1 MINLIILN
9 IIYIS
14 FPLMIYF
21 LYVIYKNIKNEKEG
35 NLFLAISLFT
45 SLSLS
50 LKYGNVFRDERLLIL
65 CNIPI
70 IIAYVK
76 KKNFLGIIL
85 SMVIVIY
92 TYTTIKSN
100 IIYVMI
106 IKYVIYYVIAL
117 LANKSKKY
125 RLIDLVAVVQGF
137 MLSFE
142 YFFKKTTAEDIYALI
157 NIILVVVIFYTITFA
172 ILYLFE
178 ITDRISNV
186 FLNYKELEQD
196 KQIKNSLFK
205 ITHEIKN
212 PLAVLKGYLDMFNA
226 NDIEKSQKYIAIM
239 KNEVERTQNII
250 NDFMELSKIKIEK
263 DILDINLLIYE
274 TTDVIK
280 LIFNKKDI
288 NLINEI
294 FDEEEVYIMGDYN
307 RLKQVFINL
316 FKNCYEAIEN
326 KGIVKISAHIKADYY
341 IITIFDNGI
350 GMSDETIKNIKH
362 IFYTTKKQGSGV
374 GVTLSNEI
382 IKAHGGTLSYE
393 SKLGEYTKT
402 TIKLPILK
410 EGN

>member
-50 LKYGNVFRDERLLIL
+50 LKYGNVFKDERLLIL

-100 IIYVMI
+100 IIYVMF

-125 RLIDLVAVVQGF
+125 RLIDLVAIVQGF

-226 NDIEKSQKYIAIM
+226 NDIEKSQKYITIM
-239 KNEVERTQNII
+239 KNEVDRTLNII

-326 KGIVKISAHIKADYY
+326 KGIVKISAHIKDDYY

-362 IFYTTKKQGSGV
+362 VFYTTKKQGSGV

>member
-1 MINLIILN
+1 
-9 IIYIS
+9 
-14 FPLMIYF
+14 MIYF
-21 LYVIYKNIKNEKEG
+21 LYVIFKNIKNEKEG
-35 NLFLAISLFT
+35 NLFLAISLFS

-50 LKYGNVFRDERLLIL
+50 LKYGNVFQDERLLIL

-70 IIAYVK
+70 IISYVK

-85 SMVIVIY
+85 SLVIVIY
-92 TYTTIKSN
+92 TYITIKSS

-106 IKYVIYYVIAL
+106 IKYIIYYVIAL

-125 RLIDLVAVVQGF
+125 RLIDLIAVVQGF

-142 YFFKKTTAEDIYALI
+142 YFFKKTTAEDAYALI
-157 NIILVVVIFYTITFA
+157 NIILVVVIFYIVTFA

-178 ITDRISNV
+178 ITDKISNV

-196 KQIKNSLFK
+196 KQIKNSIFK

-212 PLAVLKGYLDMFNA
+212 PLAVLKGYLEMFNA
-226 NDIEKSQKYIAIM
+226 NDVEKSQKYINIM
-239 KNEVERTQNII
+239 KNEVDRTLNII

-263 DILDINLLIYE
+263 DMLDINLLIYE

-280 LIFNKKDI
+280 LVFNKKDI
-288 NLINEI
+288 SLINEI
-294 FDEEEVYIMGDYN
+294 SNEEEVYIMGDYN

-316 FKNCYEAIEN
+316 FKNCYESIEN
-326 KGIVKISAHIKADYY
+326 KGIVKISAYIKNNYY

-362 IFYTTKKQGSGV
+362 VFYTTKKYGSGV
-374 GVTLSNEI
+374 GVPLSNEI
-382 IKAHGGTLSYE
+382 IKAHDGILSYE

>member
-1 MINLIILN
+1 
-9 IIYIS
+9 
-14 FPLMIYF
+14 MIYF
-21 LYVIYKNIKNEKEG
+21 LYVIFKNIKNEKEG
-35 NLFLAISLFT
+35 NLFLAISLFS

-50 LKYGNVFRDERLLIL
+50 LKYGNVFQDERLLIL

-70 IIAYVK
+70 IISYVK

-85 SMVIVIY
+85 SLVIVIY
-92 TYTTIKSN
+92 TYITIKSS

-106 IKYVIYYVIAL
+106 IKYIIYYVIAL

-125 RLIDLVAVVQGF
+125 RLIDLIAVVQGF

-142 YFFKKTTAEDIYALI
+142 YFFKKTTAEDAYALI
-157 NIILVVVIFYTITFA
+157 NIILVVVIFYIITFA

-178 ITDRISNV
+178 ITDKISNV

-196 KQIKNSLFK
+196 KQIKNSIFK

-212 PLAVLKGYLDMFNA
+212 PLAVLKGYLEMFNA
-226 NDIEKSQKYIAIM
+226 NDVEKSQKYINIM
-239 KNEVERTQNII
+239 KNEVDRTLNII

-263 DILDINLLIYE
+263 EMLDINLLIYE

-280 LIFNKKDI
+280 LVFNKKDI
-288 NLINEI
+288 SLINEI
-294 FDEEEVYIMGDYN
+294 SNEEEVYIMGDYN

-316 FKNCYEAIEN
+316 FKNCYESIEN
-326 KGIVKISAHIKADYY
+326 KGIVKISAYIKNNYY

-362 IFYTTKKQGSGV
+362 VFYTTKKYGSGV
-374 GVTLSNEI
+374 GVPLSNEI
-382 IKAHGGTLSYE
+382 IKAHDGILSYE

>member
-1 MINLIILN
+1 
-9 IIYIS
+9 
-14 FPLMIYF
+14 MIYF
-21 LYVIYKNIKNEKEG
+21 LYIIYKNIKNEKEG
-35 NLFLAISLFT
+35 NLFLTISLFT
-45 SLSLS
+45 SLNLS
-50 LKYGNVFRDERLLIL
+50 LKYGNVFKDERLLIL

-85 SMVIVIY
+85 SMVIIVY
-92 TYTTIKSN
+92 TCVTIKSS

-106 IKYVIYYVIAL
+106 VKYVIYYVIAL
-117 LANKSKKY
+117 LANKSKKN
-125 RLIDLVAVVQGF
+125 RLIDIVAVIQGF

-142 YFFKKTTAEDIYALI
+142 YFFKKTTAEDIYALV
-157 NIILVVVIFYTITFA
+157 NIILVVITFYTITFT

-178 ITDRISNV
+178 ITDKISNV
-186 FLNYKELEQD
+186 YLNYKELEQD

-212 PLAVLKGYLDMFNA
+212 PLAVLKGYLDMFKV
-226 NDIEKSQKYIAIM
+226 NDIEKSQKYINIM
-239 KNEVERTQNII
+239 RNEVDRTLNII
-250 NDFMELSKIKIEK
+250 NDFMELSKIKIVK
-263 DILDINLLIYE
+263 DVLDINLLIYE

-288 NLINEI
+288 NLINKI
-294 FDEEEVYIMGDYN
+294 SNEEEVYIMGDYN

-326 KGIVKISAHIKADYY
+326 KGTVKISARIKNDYY
-341 IITIFDNGI
+341 TITIFDNGI
-350 GMSDETIKNIKH
+350 GMSDDTIKNIKQV
-362 IFYTTKKQGSGV
+362 FYTTKKQGSGV

-382 IKAHGGTLSYE
+382 IKAHGGALSYE

>member
-1 MINLIILN
+1 
-9 IIYIS
+9 
-14 FPLMIYF
+14 MIYF
-21 LYVIYKNIKNEKEG
+21 LYVIFKNIKNEKEG
-35 NLFLAISLFT
+35 NLFLAISLFS

-50 LKYGNVFRDERLLIL
+50 LKYGNVFQDERLLIL

-70 IIAYVK
+70 IISYVK

-85 SMVIVIY
+85 SLVIVIY
-92 TYTTIKSN
+92 TYITIKSS

-106 IKYVIYYVIAL
+106 IKYIIYYVIAL

-125 RLIDLVAVVQGF
+125 RLIDLIAVVQGF

-142 YFFKKTTAEDIYALI
+142 YFFKKTTAEDAYALI
-157 NIILVVVIFYTITFA
+157 NIILVVVIFYIITFA

-178 ITDRISNV
+178 ITDKISNV

-196 KQIKNSLFK
+196 KQIKNSIFK

-212 PLAVLKGYLDMFNA
+212 PLAVLKGYLEMFNA
-226 NDIEKSQKYIAIM
+226 NDVEKSQKYINIM
-239 KNEVERTQNII
+239 KNEVDRTLNII

-263 DILDINLLIYE
+263 DMLDINLLIYE

-280 LIFNKKDI
+280 LVFNKKDI
-288 NLINEI
+288 SLINEI
-294 FDEEEVYIMGDYN
+294 SNEEEVYIMGDYN

-316 FKNCYEAIEN
+316 FKNCYESIEN
-326 KGIVKISAHIKADYY
+326 KGIVKISAYIKNNYY
-341 IITIFDNGI
+341 IVTIFDNGI

-362 IFYTTKKQGSGV
+362 VFYTTKKYGSGV
-374 GVTLSNEI
+374 GVPLSNEI
-382 IKAHGGTLSYE
+382 IKAHDGILSYE

>member
-1 MINLIILN
+1 
-9 IIYIS
+9 
-14 FPLMIYF
+14 MIYF

-50 LKYGNVFRDERLLIL
+50 LKYGNVFKDERLLIL

-125 RLIDLVAVVQGF
+125 RLIDLVAIVQGF

-226 NDIEKSQKYIAIM
+226 NDIEKSQKYITIM
-239 KNEVERTQNII
+239 KNEVDRTLNII

-307 RLKQVFINL
+307 RLKQAFINL

-326 KGIVKISAHIKADYY
+326 KGIVKISAHIKDDYY

-362 IFYTTKKQGSGV
+362 VFYTTKKQGSGV

>member
-1 MINLIILN
+1 
-9 IIYIS
+9 
-14 FPLMIYF
+14 MIYF

-50 LKYGNVFRDERLLIL
+50 LKYGNVFKDERLLIL

-117 LANKSKKY
+117 LSNKSKKY
-125 RLIDLVAVVQGF
+125 RIIDLVAIVQGF

-226 NDIEKSQKYIAIM
+226 NDIEKSQKYITIM
-239 KNEVERTQNII
+239 KNEVDRTLNII

-326 KGIVKISAHIKADYY
+326 KGIVKISAHIKDDYY

-362 IFYTTKKQGSGV
+362 VFYTTKKQGSGV

>member
-1 MINLIILN
+1 
-9 IIYIS
+9 
-14 FPLMIYF
+14 MIYF
-21 LYVIYKNIKNEKEG
+21 LYVIFKNIKNEKEG
-35 NLFLAISLFT
+35 NLFLAISLFS

-50 LKYGNVFRDERLLIL
+50 LKYGNVFQDERLLIL

-70 IIAYVK
+70 IISYVK

-85 SMVIVIY
+85 SLVIVIY
-92 TYTTIKSN
+92 TYITIKSS

-106 IKYVIYYVIAL
+106 IKYIIYYVIAL

-125 RLIDLVAVVQGF
+125 RLIDLIAVVQGF

-142 YFFKKTTAEDIYALI
+142 YFFKKTTAEDAYALV
-157 NIILVVVIFYTITFA
+157 NIILVVVIFYIITFA

-178 ITDRISNV
+178 ITDKISNV

-196 KQIKNSLFK
+196 KQIKNSIFK

-212 PLAVLKGYLDMFNA
+212 PLAVLKGYLEMFNA
-226 NDIEKSQKYIAIM
+226 KDVEKSQKYINIM
-239 KNEVERTQNII
+239 KNEVDRTLNII

-263 DILDINLLIYE
+263 DMLDINLLIYE

-280 LIFNKKDI
+280 LVFNKKDI
-288 NLINEI
+288 SLINEI
-294 FDEEEVYIMGDYN
+294 SNEEEVYIMGDYN

-316 FKNCYEAIEN
+316 FKNCYESIEN
-326 KGIVKISAHIKADYY
+326 KGIVKISAYIKNNYY

-362 IFYTTKKQGSGV
+362 VFYTTKKYGSGV
-374 GVTLSNEI
+374 GVPLSNEI
-382 IKAHGGTLSYE
+382 IKAHDGILSYE

>member
-50 LKYGNVFRDERLLIL
+50 LKYGNVFKDERLLIL

-125 RLIDLVAVVQGF
+125 RLIDLVAIVQGF

-226 NDIEKSQKYIAIM
+226 KDIEKSQKYITIM
-239 KNEVERTQNII
+239 KNEVDRTLNII

-274 TTDVIK
+274 TTDIIK

-326 KGIVKISAHIKADYY
+326 KGIVKISAHIKDDYY

-362 IFYTTKKQGSGV
+362 VFYTTKKQGSGV

>member
-1 MINLIILN
+1 
-9 IIYIS
+9 
-14 FPLMIYF
+14 MIYF
-21 LYVIYKNIKNEKEG
+21 LYVIFKNIKNEKEG
-35 NLFLAISLFT
+35 NLFLAISLFS

-50 LKYGNVFRDERLLIL
+50 LKYGNVFQDERLLIL

-70 IIAYVK
+70 IISYVK

-85 SMVIVIY
+85 SLVIVIY
-92 TYTTIKSN
+92 TYITIKSS

-106 IKYVIYYVIAL
+106 IKYIIYYVIAL

-125 RLIDLVAVVQGF
+125 RLIDLIAVVQGF

-142 YFFKKTTAEDIYALI
+142 YFFKKTTAEDAYALI
-157 NIILVVVIFYTITFA
+157 NIILVVVIFYIITFA

-178 ITDRISNV
+178 ITDKISNV

-196 KQIKNSLFK
+196 KQIKNSIFK

-212 PLAVLKGYLDMFNA
+212 PLAVLKGYLEMFNA
-226 NDIEKSQKYIAIM
+226 NDVEKSQKYINIM
-239 KNEVERTQNII
+239 KNEVDRTLNII

-263 DILDINLLIYE
+263 DMLDINLLIYE

-280 LIFNKKDI
+280 LVFNKKDI
-288 NLINEI
+288 SLINEI
-294 FDEEEVYIMGDYN
+294 SNEEEVYIMGDYN

-316 FKNCYEAIEN
+316 FKNCYESIEN
-326 KGIVKISAHIKADYY
+326 KGIVKISAYIKNNNY

-362 IFYTTKKQGSGV
+362 VFYTTKKYGSGV
-374 GVTLSNEI
+374 GVPLSNEI
-382 IKAHGGTLSYE
+382 IKAHDGILSYE

>member
-1 MINLIILN
+1 
-9 IIYIS
+9 
-14 FPLMIYF
+14 MIYF
-21 LYVIYKNIKNEKEG
+21 LYVIFKNIKNEKEG
-35 NLFLAISLFT
+35 NLFLAISLFS

-50 LKYGNVFRDERLLIL
+50 LKYGNVFQDERLLIL

-70 IIAYVK
+70 IISYVK

-85 SMVIVIY
+85 SLVIVIY
-92 TYTTIKSN
+92 TYITIKSS

-106 IKYVIYYVIAL
+106 IKYIIYYVIAL

-125 RLIDLVAVVQGF
+125 RLIDLIAVVQGF

-142 YFFKKTTAEDIYALI
+142 YFFKKTTAEDAYALI
-157 NIILVVVIFYTITFA
+157 NIILVVVIFYIITFA

-178 ITDRISNV
+178 ITDKISNV

-196 KQIKNSLFK
+196 KQIKNSIFK

-212 PLAVLKGYLDMFNA
+212 PLAVLKGYLEMFNA
-226 NDIEKSQKYIAIM
+226 NDVEKSQKYINIM
-239 KNEVERTQNII
+239 KNEVDRTLNII

-263 DILDINLLIYE
+263 DMLDINLLIYE

-280 LIFNKKDI
+280 LVFNKKDI
-288 NLINEI
+288 SLINEI
-294 FDEEEVYIMGDYN
+294 SNEEEVYIMGDYN

-316 FKNCYEAIEN
+316 FKNCYESIEN
-326 KGIVKISAHIKADYY
+326 KGIVKISAYIKNNYY

-362 IFYTTKKQGSGV
+362 VFYTTKKYGSGV
-374 GVTLSNEI
+374 GVPLSNEI
-382 IKAHGGTLSYE
+382 IKAHDGILSYE
-393 SKLGEYTKT
+393 SKLDE
-402 TIKLPILK
+402 
-410 EGN
+410 

>member
-1 MINLIILN
+1 
-9 IIYIS
+9 
-14 FPLMIYF
+14 MIYF

-50 LKYGNVFRDERLLIL
+50 LKYGNVFKDERLLIL

-125 RLIDLVAVVQGF
+125 RLIDLVAIVQGF

-205 ITHEIKN
+205 T
-212 PLAVLKGYLDMFNA
+212 
-226 NDIEKSQKYIAIM
+226 
-239 KNEVERTQNII
+239 
-250 NDFMELSKIKIEK
+250 
-263 DILDINLLIYE
+263 
-274 TTDVIK
+274 
-280 LIFNKKDI
+280 
-288 NLINEI
+288 NLI
-294 FDEEEVYIMGDYN
+294 
-307 RLKQVFINL
+307 L
-316 FKNCYEAIEN
+316 F
-326 KGIVKISAHIKADYY
+326 
-341 IITIFDNGI
+341 
-350 GMSDETIKNIKH
+350 
-362 IFYTTKKQGSGV
+362 
-374 GVTLSNEI
+374 
-382 IKAHGGTLSYE
+382 
-393 SKLGEYTKT
+393 
-402 TIKLPILK
+402 
-410 EGN
+410 

>member
-1 MINLIILN
+1 
-9 IIYIS
+9 
-14 FPLMIYF
+14 MIYF
-21 LYVIYKNIKNEKEG
+21 LYVIFKNIKNEKEG
-35 NLFLAISLFT
+35 NLFLAISLFS

-50 LKYGNVFRDERLLIL
+50 LKYGNVFQDERLLIL

-70 IIAYVK
+70 IISYVK

-85 SMVIVIY
+85 SLVIVIY
-92 TYTTIKSN
+92 TYITIKSS

-106 IKYVIYYVIAL
+106 IKYIIYYVIAL

-125 RLIDLVAVVQGF
+125 RLIDLIAVVQGF

-142 YFFKKTTAEDIYALI
+142 YFFKKTTAEDAYALI
-157 NIILVVVIFYTITFA
+157 NIILVVVIFYIITFA

-178 ITDRISNV
+178 ITDKISNV

-196 KQIKNSLFK
+196 KQIKNSIFK

-212 PLAVLKGYLDMFNA
+212 PLAVLKGYLEMFNA
-226 NDIEKSQKYIAIM
+226 NDVEKSQKYINIM
-239 KNEVERTQNII
+239 KNEVDRTLNII

-263 DILDINLLIYE
+263 DMLDINLLIYE

-280 LIFNKKDI
+280 LVFNKKDI
-288 NLINEI
+288 SLINEI
-294 FDEEEVYIMGDYN
+294 SNEEEVYIMGDYN
-307 RLKQVFINL
+307 RLTQVFINL
-316 FKNCYEAIEN
+316 FKNCYESIEN
-326 KGIVKISAHIKADYY
+326 KGIVKISAYIKNNYY

-362 IFYTTKKQGSGV
+362 VFYTTKKYGSGV
-374 GVTLSNEI
+374 GVPLSNEI
-382 IKAHGGTLSYE
+382 IKAHDGILSYE

>member
-1 MINLIILN
+1 
-9 IIYIS
+9 
-14 FPLMIYF
+14 MIYF

-50 LKYGNVFRDERLLIL
+50 LKYGNVFKDERLLIL

-125 RLIDLVAVVQGF
+125 RLIDLVAIVQGF

-226 NDIEKSQKYIAIM
+226 KDEKSQKYITIM
-239 KNEVERTQNII
+239 KNEVDRTLNII

-326 KGIVKISAHIKADYY
+326 KGIVKISAHIKDDYY

-362 IFYTTKKQGSGV
+362 VFYTTKKQGSGV

>member
-1 MINLIILN
+1 
-9 IIYIS
+9 
-14 FPLMIYF
+14 MIYF
-21 LYVIYKNIKNEKEG
+21 LYVIFKNIKNEKEG
-35 NLFLAISLFT
+35 NLFLAISLFS

-50 LKYGNVFRDERLLIL
+50 LKYGNVFQDERLLIL

-70 IIAYVK
+70 IISYVK

-85 SMVIVIY
+85 SLVIVIY
-92 TYTTIKSN
+92 TYITIKSS

-106 IKYVIYYVIAL
+106 IKYIIYYVIAL

-125 RLIDLVAVVQGF
+125 RLIDLIAVVQGF

-142 YFFKKTTAEDIYALI
+142 YFFKKTTAEDAYALI
-157 NIILVVVIFYTITFA
+157 NIILVVVIFYIITFA

-178 ITDRISNV
+178 ITDKISNV

-196 KQIKNSLFK
+196 KQIKNSIFK

-212 PLAVLKGYLDMFNA
+212 PLAVLKGYLEMFNA
-226 NDIEKSQKYIAIM
+226 NDVEKSQKYINIM
-239 KNEVERTQNII
+239 KNEVDRTLNII

-263 DILDINLLIYE
+263 DMLDINLLIYE

-280 LIFNKKDI
+280 LVFNKKDI
-288 NLINEI
+288 SLINEI
-294 FDEEEVYIMGDYN
+294 SNEEEVYIMGDYN

-316 FKNCYEAIEN
+316 FKNCYESIEN
-326 KGIVKISAHIKADYY
+326 KGIVKISAYIKNNYY

-362 IFYTTKKQGSGV
+362 VFYTTKKYGSGV
-374 GVTLSNEI
+374 GVPLSNEI
-382 IKAHGGTLSYE
+382 IKAHDGILSYE

>member
-1 MINLIILN
+1 
-9 IIYIS
+9 
-14 FPLMIYF
+14 MIYF

-50 LKYGNVFRDERLLIL
+50 LKYGNVFKDERLLIL

-125 RLIDLVAVVQGF
+125 RLIDLVAIVQGF

-226 NDIEKSQKYIAIM
+226 NDIEKSQKYITIM
-239 KNEVERTQNII
+239 KNEVDRTLNII

-326 KGIVKISAHIKADYY
+326 KGIVKISAHIKDDYY

-362 IFYTTKKQGSGV
+362 VFIQQKNRAV
-374 GVTLSNEI
+374 E
-382 IKAHGGTLSYE
+382 
-393 SKLGEYTKT
+393 
-402 TIKLPILK
+402 
-410 EGN
+410 

>member
-1 MINLIILN
+1 
-9 IIYIS
+9 
-14 FPLMIYF
+14 MIYF

-125 RLIDLVAVVQGF
+125 RLIDLVAIVQGF

-226 NDIEKSQKYIAIM
+226 NDIEKSQKYITIM
-239 KNEVERTQNII
+239 KNEVDRTLNII

-326 KGIVKISAHIKADYY
+326 KGIVKISAHINDDYY

-362 IFYTTKKQGSGV
+362 VFYTTKKQGSGV

>member
-1 MINLIILN
+1 
-9 IIYIS
+9 
-14 FPLMIYF
+14 MIYF

-125 RLIDLVAVVQGF
+125 RLIDLVAIVQGF

-212 PLAVLKGYLDMFNA
+212 PLAVLKGYLDMFNT
-226 NDIEKSQKYIAIM
+226 NDIEKSQKYITIM
-239 KNEVERTQNII
+239 KNEVDRTLNII

-326 KGIVKISAHIKADYY
+326 KGIVKISAHINDDYY

-362 IFYTTKKQGSGV
+362 VFYTTKKQGSGV

>member
-14 FPLMIYF
+14 FPIMIYF

-35 NLFLAISLFT
+35 NLFLTISLFT

-50 LKYGNVFRDERLLIL
+50 LKYGNVFIDDRLLIL

-100 IIYVMI
+100 IIYVMF

-125 RLIDLVAVVQGF
+125 RLIDLVAIVQGF

-226 NDIEKSQKYIAIM
+226 KDIEKSQKYITIM
-239 KNEVERTQNII
+239 KNEVDRTLNII

-326 KGIVKISAHIKADYY
+326 KGIVKISAHIKDDYY

-362 IFYTTKKQGSGV
+362 VFYTTKKQGSGV

>member
-1 MINLIILN
+1 
-9 IIYIS
+9 
-14 FPLMIYF
+14 MIYF

-50 LKYGNVFRDERLLIL
+50 LKYGNVFKDERLLIL

-125 RLIDLVAVVQGF
+125 RLIDLVAIVQGF

-226 NDIEKSQKYIAIM
+226 KDIEKSQKYITIM
-239 KNEVERTQNII
+239 KNEVDRTLNII

-326 KGIVKISAHIKADYY
+326 KGIVKISAHIKDDYY

-362 IFYTTKKQGSGV
+362 VFYATKKQGSGV

>member
-1 MINLIILN
+1 
-9 IIYIS
+9 
-14 FPLMIYF
+14 MIYF
-21 LYVIYKNIKNEKEG
+21 LYVIFKNIKNEKEG
-35 NLFLAISLFT
+35 NLFLAISLFS

-50 LKYGNVFRDERLLIL
+50 LKYGNVFQDERLLIL

-70 IIAYVK
+70 IISYVK

-85 SMVIVIY
+85 SLVIVIY
-92 TYTTIKSN
+92 TYITIKSS

-106 IKYVIYYVIAL
+106 IKYIIYYVIAL

-125 RLIDLVAVVQGF
+125 RLIDLIAVVQGF

-142 YFFKKTTAEDIYALI
+142 YFFKKTTAEDAYALI
-157 NIILVVVIFYTITFA
+157 NIILVVVIFYIITFA

-178 ITDRISNV
+178 ITDKISNV

-196 KQIKNSLFK
+196 KQIKNSIFK

-212 PLAVLKGYLDMFNA
+212 PLAVLKGYLEMFNA
-226 NDIEKSQKYIAIM
+226 NDVEKSQKYINIM
-239 KNEVERTQNII
+239 KNEVDRTLNII

-263 DILDINLLIYE
+263 DMLDINLLIYE

-280 LIFNKKDI
+280 LVFNKKDI
-288 NLINEI
+288 SLINEI
-294 FDEEEVYIMGDYN
+294 SNEEEVYIMGDYN

-316 FKNCYEAIEN
+316 FKNCYESIEN
-326 KGIVKISAHIKADYY
+326 KGKVKISAYIKNNYY

-362 IFYTTKKQGSGV
+362 VFYTTKKYGSGV
-374 GVTLSNEI
+374 GVPLSNEI
-382 IKAHGGTLSYE
+382 IKAHDGILSYE

>member
-1 MINLIILN
+1 
-9 IIYIS
+9 
-14 FPLMIYF
+14 MIYF
-21 LYVIYKNIKNEKEG
+21 LYVIFKNIKNEKEG
-35 NLFLAISLFT
+35 NLFLAISLFS

-50 LKYGNVFRDERLLIL
+50 LKYGNVFQDERLLIL

-70 IIAYVK
+70 IISYVK

-85 SMVIVIY
+85 SLVIVIY
-92 TYTTIKSN
+92 TYITIKSS

-106 IKYVIYYVIAL
+106 IKYIIYYVIAL

-125 RLIDLVAVVQGF
+125 RLIDLIAVVQGF

-142 YFFKKTTAEDIYALI
+142 YFFKKTTAEDAYALI
-157 NIILVVVIFYTITFA
+157 NIILVVVIFYIIAFA

-178 ITDRISNV
+178 ITDKISNV

-196 KQIKNSLFK
+196 KQIKNSIFK

-212 PLAVLKGYLDMFNA
+212 PLAVLKGYLEMFNA
-226 NDIEKSQKYIAIM
+226 NDVEKSQKYINIM
-239 KNEVERTQNII
+239 KNEVDRTLNII

-263 DILDINLLIYE
+263 DMLDINLLIYE

-280 LIFNKKDI
+280 LVFNKKDI
-288 NLINEI
+288 SLINEI
-294 FDEEEVYIMGDYN
+294 SNEEEVYIMGDYN

-316 FKNCYEAIEN
+316 FKNCYESIEN
-326 KGIVKISAHIKADYY
+326 KGIVKISAYIKNNYY

-362 IFYTTKKQGSGV
+362 VFYTTKKYGSGV
-374 GVTLSNEI
+374 GVPLSNEI
-382 IKAHGGTLSYE
+382 IKAHDGILSYE

>member
-50 LKYGNVFRDERLLIL
+50 LKYGNVFKDERLLIL

-125 RLIDLVAVVQGF
+125 RLIDLVAIVQGF
-137 MLSFE
+137 MLSF
-142 YFFKKTTAEDIYALI
+142 
-157 NIILVVVIFYTITFA
+157 
-172 ILYLFE
+172 
-178 ITDRISNV
+178 
-186 FLNYKELEQD
+186 
-196 KQIKNSLFK
+196 
-205 ITHEIKN
+205 
-212 PLAVLKGYLDMFNA
+212 
-226 NDIEKSQKYIAIM
+226 
-239 KNEVERTQNII
+239 
-250 NDFMELSKIKIEK
+250 
-263 DILDINLLIYE
+263 
-274 TTDVIK
+274 
-280 LIFNKKDI
+280 
-288 NLINEI
+288 
-294 FDEEEVYIMGDYN
+294 
-307 RLKQVFINL
+307 
-316 FKNCYEAIEN
+316 
-326 KGIVKISAHIKADYY
+326 
-341 IITIFDNGI
+341 
-350 GMSDETIKNIKH
+350 
-362 IFYTTKKQGSGV
+362 
-374 GVTLSNEI
+374 
-382 IKAHGGTLSYE
+382 
-393 SKLGEYTKT
+393 
-402 TIKLPILK
+402 
-410 EGN
+410 

>member
-1 MINLIILN
+1 
-9 IIYIS
+9 
-14 FPLMIYF
+14 MIYF

-50 LKYGNVFRDERLLIL
+50 LKYGNVFKDERLLIL

-125 RLIDLVAVVQGF
+125 RLIDLVAIVQGF

-172 ILYLFE
+172 ILYLIE

-226 NDIEKSQKYIAIM
+226 NDIEKSQKYITIM
-239 KNEVERTQNII
+239 KNEVDRTLNII

-326 KGIVKISAHIKADYY
+326 KGIVKISAHIKDDYY

-362 IFYTTKKQGSGV
+362 VFYTTKKQGSGV

>member
-1 MINLIILN
+1 
-9 IIYIS
+9 
-14 FPLMIYF
+14 MIYF

-50 LKYGNVFRDERLLIL
+50 LKYGNVFKDERLLIL

-125 RLIDLVAVVQGF
+125 RLIDLVAIVQGF

-226 NDIEKSQKYIAIM
+226 NDIEESQKYITIM
-239 KNEVERTQNII
+239 KNEVDRTLNII

-326 KGIVKISAHIKADYY
+326 KGIVKISAHIKDDYY

-362 IFYTTKKQGSGV
+362 VFYTTKKQGSGV

>member
-50 LKYGNVFRDERLLIL
+50 LKYGNVFKDERLLIL

-125 RLIDLVAVVQGF
+125 RLIDLVAIVQGF

-226 NDIEKSQKYIAIM
+226 KDIEKSQKYITIM
-239 KNEVERTQNII
+239 KNEVDRTLNII

-326 KGIVKISAHIKADYY
+326 KGIVKISAHIKDDYY

-362 IFYTTKKQGSGV
+362 VFYTTKKQGSGV

>member
-1 MINLIILN
+1 
-9 IIYIS
+9 
-14 FPLMIYF
+14 MIYF
-21 LYVIYKNIKNEKEG
+21 LYVIFKNIKNEKEG
-35 NLFLAISLFT
+35 NLFLAISLFS

-50 LKYGNVFRDERLLIL
+50 LKYGNVFQDERLLIL

-70 IIAYVK
+70 IISYVK

-85 SMVIVIY
+85 SLVIVIY
-92 TYTTIKSN
+92 TYITIKSS

-106 IKYVIYYVIAL
+106 IKYIIYYVIAL

-125 RLIDLVAVVQGF
+125 RLIDLIAVVQGF

-142 YFFKKTTAEDIYALI
+142 YFFKKTTAEDAYALI
-157 NIILVVVIFYTITFA
+157 NIILVVVIFYIITFA

-178 ITDRISNV
+178 ITDKISNV

-196 KQIKNSLFK
+196 KQIKNSIFK

-212 PLAVLKGYLDMFNA
+212 PLAVLKGYLEMFNA
-226 NDIEKSQKYIAIM
+226 NDVEKSQKYINVM
-239 KNEVERTQNII
+239 KNEVDRTLNII

-263 DILDINLLIYE
+263 DMLDINLLIYE

-280 LIFNKKDI
+280 LVFNKKDI
-288 NLINEI
+288 SLINEI
-294 FDEEEVYIMGDYN
+294 SNEEEVYIMGDYN

-316 FKNCYEAIEN
+316 FKNCYESIEN
-326 KGIVKISAHIKADYY
+326 KGIVKISAYIKNNYY

-362 IFYTTKKQGSGV
+362 VFYTTKKYGSGV
-374 GVTLSNEI
+374 GVPLSNEI
-382 IKAHGGTLSYE
+382 IKAHDGILSYE

>member
-9 IIYIS
+9 I
-14 FPLMIYF
+14 
-21 LYVIYKNIKNEKEG
+21 IKNEKEG

-50 LKYGNVFRDERLLIL
+50 LKYGNVFKDERLLIL

-125 RLIDLVAVVQGF
+125 RLIDLVAIVQGF

-226 NDIEKSQKYIAIM
+226 NDIEKSQKYITIM
-239 KNEVERTQNII
+239 KNEVDRTLNII

-326 KGIVKISAHIKADYY
+326 KGIVKISAHIKDDYY

-362 IFYTTKKQGSGV
+362 VFYTTKKQGSGV

>member
-1 MINLIILN
+1 
-9 IIYIS
+9 
-14 FPLMIYF
+14 MIYF

-50 LKYGNVFRDERLLIL
+50 LKYGNVFKDERLLIL

-125 RLIDLVAVVQGF
+125 RLIDLVAIVQGF

-142 YFFKKTTAEDIYALI
+142 YFFKKTTVEDIYALI

-226 NDIEKSQKYIAIM
+226 NDIEKSQKYITIM
-239 KNEVERTQNII
+239 KNEVDRTLNII

-326 KGIVKISAHIKADYY
+326 KGIVKISAHIKDDYY

-362 IFYTTKKQGSGV
+362 VFYTTKKQGSGV

>member
-35 NLFLAISLFT
+35 NLFLTISLFT

-50 LKYGNVFRDERLLIL
+50 LKYGNVFIDDRLLIL

-125 RLIDLVAVVQGF
+125 RLIDLVAIVQGF

-226 NDIEKSQKYIAIM
+226 KDIEKSQKYITIM
-239 KNEVERTQNII
+239 KNEVDRTLNII

-326 KGIVKISAHIKADYY
+326 KGIVKISAHIKDDYY

-362 IFYTTKKQGSGV
+362 VFYTTKKQGSGV

>member
-1 MINLIILN
+1 
-9 IIYIS
+9 
-14 FPLMIYF
+14 MIYF
-21 LYVIYKNIKNEKEG
+21 LYVIYKNIKNKKEG

-50 LKYGNVFRDERLLIL
+50 LKYGNVFKDERLLIL

-125 RLIDLVAVVQGF
+125 RLIDLVAIVQGF

-212 PLAVLKGYLDMFNA
+212 PLAVLKGYLDMFNS
-226 NDIEKSQKYIAIM
+226 NDIEKSQKYITIM
-239 KNEVERTQNII
+239 KNEVDRTLNII

-326 KGIVKISAHIKADYY
+326 KGIVKISAHIKDDYY

-362 IFYTTKKQGSGV
+362 VFYTTKKQGSGV